1 MVKNVVTLMAKN
13 IVTLMARNVVTL
25 YVDDTGIRLLVCKG
39 NRVKRW
45 AELPLQPGQIEG
57 AVITEEAEVAN
68 KLKQL
73 LKEQKIKAKRVVV
86 GLSGLHCLTRPI
98 ILPQLPKAML
108 AEAVIREARRLLPV
122 PPEQLYISW
131 QTLPA
136 PEGKTHVFLVAISRR
151 SVDALLKMLHHANLK
166 PYIMGVKPLALAS
179 LVKEATAII
188 VDVQPTE
195 FDIVVLVDGIPQPIR
210 TMPFPS
216 QALSGEEKLS
226 IIVSDLDR
234 TIEFYNSNSQDE
246 PLNLSVPMYV
256 SGEIAREPELCQS
269 LSDRLGY
276 TVSIL
281 KSPLEVNKWFTP
293 NNYLVNIGLVL
304 QEPSLRKMAGPVV
317 AKSNLLPAEYQPKP
331 ISWVKVVALPSA
343 IAIAGLVVP
352 LVMFISDTSANIVS
366 TSKQLNLATQVLSE
380 KQSQKRELVKN
391 IAELEGRIVEV
402 EASLEAFNLVLNN
415 LDAQCND
422 VNGNL
427 DITMDNLPNVIEL
440 TSIQCTGNN
449 VTIVGR
455 SPSETGVL
463 LYARNLNS
471 SGRFSQ
477 TNIVN
482 IKRIESGGMTFS
494 LVLTK

>member
-1 MVKNVVTLMAKN
+1 MAKNVVTLMAKK
-13 IVTLMARNVVTL
+13 VAALMAKKVVTL
-25 YVDDTGIRLLVCKG
+25 YVDDTSIRLLECRG
-39 NRVKRW
+39 DRVSRW

-57 AVITEEAEVAN
+57 AVIIEEAEVAN
-68 KLKQL
+68 KLRQL
-73 LKEQKIKAKRVVV
+73 LKEQKIRTKKVIV

-151 SVDALLKMLHHANLK
+151 SADALLKMLQWANLK
-166 PYIMGVKPLALAS
+166 PYIMGTKPLALAS

-195 FDIVVLVDGIPQPIR
+195 FDIVIMVDGIPQPIR

-216 QALSGEEKLS
+216 QALSWEEKLS

-234 TIEFYNSNSQDE
+234 TIKFYNSNSLDE

-256 SGEIAREPELCQS
+256 SGEIASEPELCQS

-281 KSPLEVNKWFTP
+281 KSPLKVDRWFTP
-293 NNYLVNIGLVL
+293 DNYLVNIGLAF
-304 QEPSLRKMAGPVV
+304 QEPSLEKMAGPVV
-317 AKSNLLPAEYQPKP
+317 AKSNLLPAEYRPKP
-331 ISWVKVVALPSA
+331 ISWGKVVVLPSA
-343 IAIAGLVVP
+343 IAMAGLVIP
-352 LVMFISDTSANIVS
+352 FVMFISDTSANIVS
-366 TSKQLNLATQVLSE
+366 TSEQLERVNQVLSE
-380 KQSQKRELVKN
+380 NQLQKRELVKN

-402 EASLEAFNLVLNN
+402 EASLVAFNLALNE
-415 LDAQCND
+415 LDVRCDNI
-422 VNGNL
+422 NGNL
-427 DITMDNLPNVIEL
+427 EITMDNLPKIIEL
-440 TSIQCTGNN
+440 TGIECTGNN
-449 VTIVGR
+449 VTINGR
-455 SPSETGVL
+455 SPSETEVL
-463 LYARNLNS
+463 LYARSLDS
-471 SGRFSQ
+471 SGQFSQ
-477 TNIVN
+477 TNIGSMVRN
-482 IKRIESGGMTFS
+482 ESGGMTFT